1 MFSLIISQL
10 RGLSSVTANQ
20 AETQGMNH
28 PVLYLLHNIAT
39 VRFFTSDANLMTDL
53 DIKNLRN
60 EYRGGSEYDQD
71 VT

>member
-39 VRFFTSDANLMTDL
+39 VSFFTSDANLVTDL
-53 DIKNLRN
+53 DIKI
-60 EYRGGSEYDQD
+60 STTSTVVDQSMIK
-71 VT
+71 T